1 MNITNVSHV
10 ELYDKC
16 HPSGKCLYEL
26 LNYTGK
32 GLHFA
37 FIIAK

>member
-26 LNYTGK
+26 LNYTGN
-32 GLHFA
+32 GLHFS

>member
-16 HPSGKCLYEL
+16 HPSGKYEL
-26 LNYTGK
+26 LNYTGN